1 MIYKIDLLDW
11 VGKNYNEFFKY
22 DCKYKIYETAKNA
35 KKSTVFARTLI
46 LKILTD
52 PRLCVM
58 ILRKYMKDHAKTT
71 FEDVLGAFNAFQKK
85 TGYNWRSD
93 WKYSNS
99 NNGVYFKN
107 IKTGQKILF
116 ESFDKYD
123 SITGAS
129 LGADDS
135 ENKLYWGLIWL
146 EEPIQKNDVTNS
158 EISDE
163 DLISNFNAIESTL
176 FRGILPP
183 NANRE
188 VWMSYNDWRPD
199 SKFKE
204 HFITRYVQK
213 NEDNLIK
220 YGKQF
225 LYDPAAFAG
234 AGGLWVFSGAGVN
247 EFTDDSTRT
256 FYKQLKEIDKDL
268 FKVIVLGCG
277 ASFEGTAY
285 GENLK
290 KVSKIENLEQGNLF
304 FGIDYSSTRDETV
317 VTAVLISEDWWNIQI
332 IDKWNYK
339 DKNAEIGKKLTDPEQ
354 ISQIWKF
361 IEKVVYK
368 YRKWM
373 LPNKINIYVDSK
385 DTVVRG
391 YLNKALKDSSLQD
404 LFNPI
409 APARKFG
416 IAGKIVRV
424 FAVRMLMGMKRI
436 CINPK
441 YYDYYMNEWKK
452 RVLKKNGDVK
462 DGNDDASQ
470 SFEYSISN
478 LFKYIFTSEQ
488 IDVLKALRNDN

>member
-1 MIYKIDLLDW
+1 MVYKINLKEW
-11 VGKNYNEFFKY
+11 VGKNYDEFFKFN
-22 DCKYKIYETAKNA
+22 CKYKFYETAKNS
-35 KKSTVFARTLI
+35 KKSTVFARSLV
-46 LKILTD
+46 LKSIID
-52 PRLCVM
+52 SRLCSMV
-58 ILRKYMKDHAKTT
+58 LRKYMKDHAKTT

-85 TGYNWRSD
+85 TGYNWKAEWR
-93 WKYSNS
+93 YSNS

-107 IKTGQKILF
+107 TKSGQKILF

-129 LGADDS
+129 LGADESDS
-135 ENKLYWGLIWL
+135 KLYWGVIWL
-146 EEPIQKNDVTNS
+146 EEPIQKNDVANA

-183 NANRE
+183 NAKRE

-204 HFITRYVQK
+204 HFISRYVQK
-213 NEDNLIK
+213 NEENLVK

-225 LYDPAAFAG
+225 LYDPKAFAG

-290 KVSKIENLEQGNLF
+290 KVSKIKTLEQGNLF

-317 VTAVLISEDWWNIQI
+317 VTALLISEDWWNLQI
-332 IDKWNYK
+332 IEKWSYK

-354 ISQIWKF
+354 ITQIWKF
-361 IEKVVYK
+361 IEYVVQK
-368 YRKWM
+368 YRKYM
-373 LPNKINIYVDSK
+373 LANKVNIYVDSK

-391 YLNKALKDSSLQD
+391 YLNNALEQSQFRD
-404 LFNPI
+404 LFNKV
-409 APARKFG
+409 APAKKFG
-416 IAGKIVRV
+416 IAGKVVRV
-424 FAVRMLMGMKRI
+424 FAVRMLMGMSRI
-436 CINPK
+436 SINSK
-441 YYDYYMNEWKK
+441 YYDYFLNEWKK

-470 SFEYSISN
+470 SFEYAISN
-478 LFKYIFTSEQ
+478 LFKYIFTADQ
-488 IDVLKALRNDN
+488 IEVLKALRNDN